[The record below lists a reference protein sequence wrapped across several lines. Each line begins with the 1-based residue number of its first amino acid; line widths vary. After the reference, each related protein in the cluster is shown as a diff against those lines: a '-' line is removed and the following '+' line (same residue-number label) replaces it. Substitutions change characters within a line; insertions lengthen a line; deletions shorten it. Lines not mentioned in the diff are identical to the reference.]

1 MSRKIMALVY
11 WPFALHI
18 IEWETDREE
27 LGEERLRSA
36 VSYWNLIIVSSMEIC
51 MERRKAEKK
60 TLQRLNGKDTGKKQT
75 FNFVLPFNFD
85 I

>member
-1 MSRKIMALVY
+1 
-11 WPFALHI
+11 
-18 IEWETDREE
+18 
-27 LGEERLRSA
+27 
-36 VSYWNLIIVSSMEIC
+36 

-60 TLQRLNGKDTGKKQT
+60 RLQRLNGKDTGKKQT